1 MKIISGGVTAARGFK
16 AAGTHCG
23 IRKNHSK
30 KDLALILSACEA
42 SAAGVYTTNLVKG
55 APVQVTRA
63 HIAADGKLRAIVC
76 NSGNANTCCADGIIK
91 AERMCSIVA
100 HRTGVAPSDVAVAST
115 GVIGQ
120 PLPIEP
126 IEEAMEGLV
135 GQLTSDGSSDA
146 ALAIMT
152 TDTVKKEIAVEF
164 TLGGKTCRMGG
175 IAKGSGMIHP
185 NMATMLV
192 FITTDAAVPSET
204 LQKLLSADVKD
215 TFNMVSVDGDTST
228 SDMVIVMANG
238 MAENGPLS
246 AQDETELAAA
256 LRAVTG
262 YLCKMIASDGEG
274 ATKLLECRV
283 SGAFTDADAR
293 IAAKAVIGSSL
304 LKAAMFGADA
314 NWGRVLCAVG
324 YSGANVDVDKVDVS
338 FESKAGSVEV
348 CRMGRGV
355 EFSEEI
361 AKQVLSEKEIAIV
374 IGLNSGEGCAT
385 AWGCDLTY
393 DYVRINGDYR
403 T

>member
-293 IAAKAVIGSSL
+293 IAAKSVIGSSL

-348 CRMGRGV
+348 CRMGRGD

>member
-1 MKIISGGVTAARGFK
+1 MKIISGGVTAAKGFT
-16 AAGTHCG
+16 AAGVHCG

-30 KDLALILSACEA
+30 KDLALIVSSADA
-42 SAAGVYTTNLVKG
+42 AAAGVYTTNLVKG
-55 APVQVTRA
+55 APVQVTSK
-63 HIAADGKLRAIVC
+63 HIREGGKLRAVIC
-76 NSGNANTCCADGIIK
+76 NSGNANTCTSDGIEK
-91 AERMCSIVA
+91 AEMMCRLVSD
-100 HRTGVAPSDVAVAST
+100 RLGVSSDEIAVAST

-120 PLPIEP
+120 TLPIEP
-126 IEEAMEGLV
+126 IENAMDGLFAE
-135 GQLTSDGSSDA
+135 LSEDGSENA

-192 FITTDAAVPSET
+192 FITTDAEVPSET
-204 LQKLLSADVKD
+204 LQRILSADIRN

-228 SDMVIVMANG
+228 SDMVIVLANG
-238 MAENGPLS
+238 MAENGCLT
-246 AQDETELAAA
+246 AEDEAELTAA

-262 YLCKMIASDGEG
+262 YLCKMIAADGEG

-283 SGAFTDADAR
+283 SGAFTEADAR
-293 IAAKAVIGSSL
+293 IAAKSVIGSSL

-324 YSGANVDVDKVDVS
+324 YSGANVDVDRVDVS
-338 FESKAGSVEV
+338 FESAAGTIEV
-348 CRMGRGV
+348 CRAGRGV
-355 EFSEEI
+355 DFSEEL
-361 AKQVLSEKEIAIV
+361 AKKILSEKEIAIV
-374 IGLNSGEGCAT
+374 IGLNSGDGCAT

>member
-175 IAKGSGMIHP
+175 IA
-185 NMATMLV
+185 
-192 FITTDAAVPSET
+192 
-204 LQKLLSADVKD
+204 
-215 TFNMVSVDGDTST
+215 
-228 SDMVIVMANG
+228 
-238 MAENGPLS
+238 
-246 AQDETELAAA
+246 
-256 LRAVTG
+256 
-262 YLCKMIASDGEG
+262 
-274 ATKLLECRV
+274 
-283 SGAFTDADAR
+283 
-293 IAAKAVIGSSL
+293 
-304 LKAAMFGADA
+304 
-314 NWGRVLCAVG
+314 
-324 YSGANVDVDKVDVS
+324 
-338 FESKAGSVEV
+338 
-348 CRMGRGV
+348 
-355 EFSEEI
+355 
-361 AKQVLSEKEIAIV
+361 
-374 IGLNSGEGCAT
+374 
-385 AWGCDLTY
+385 
-393 DYVRINGDYR
+393 
-403 T
+403 

>member
-1 MKIISGGVTAARGFK
+1 MKIISGGVTAAKGFT
-16 AAGTHCG
+16 AAGVHCG

-30 KDLALILSACEA
+30 KDLALIVSSREA

-55 APVQVTRA
+55 APVQVTMR
-63 HIAADGKLRAIVC
+63 HIREGGKLRAVIC
-76 NSGNANTCCADGIIK
+76 NSGNANTCCADGIEK
-91 AERMCSIVA
+91 AEMMCRLVSD
-100 HRTGVAPSDVAVAST
+100 RLGVSSDEIAVAST

-120 PLPIEP
+120 TLPIEP
-126 IEEAMEGLV
+126 IENAMDGLFAE
-135 GQLTSDGSSDA
+135 LSEDGSENA

-164 TLGGKTCRMGG
+164 SLGGKTCRMGG

-192 FITTDAAVPSET
+192 FITTDAAVPAET
-204 LQKLLSADVKD
+204 LQKILSADIRN

-238 MAENGPLS
+238 MAENGALS
-246 AQDETELAAA
+246 AEDEAELTAA

-274 ATKLLECRV
+274 ATKLLECRIT
-283 SGAFTDADAR
+283 GAYTEADAR
-293 IAAKAVIGSSL
+293 IAAKSVIGSSL

-338 FESKAGSVEV
+338 FESVAGSIEV

-355 EFSEEI
+355 DFSEEL
-361 AKQVLSEKEIAIV
+361 AKKILSEKEIAIV
-374 IGLNSGEGCAT
+374 IGLNSGEGSAT